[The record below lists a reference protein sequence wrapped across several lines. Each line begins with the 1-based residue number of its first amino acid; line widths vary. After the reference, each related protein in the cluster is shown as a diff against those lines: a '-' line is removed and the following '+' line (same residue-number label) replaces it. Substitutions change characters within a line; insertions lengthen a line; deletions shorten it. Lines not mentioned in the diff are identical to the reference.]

1 MPRKQEFV
9 PEHHTR
15 MNIAALM
22 LAVLVIGVIIG
33 IQFSPLFKEKVV
45 RVTEQQIK
53 YVNGTNTIQQ
63 GRTTEMLIAAVDN
76 SGNGVAGKLIT
87 TVKPGTG
94 LILVNINDVFA
105 QADTQLSAKTAAK
118 AASNYSSVDLSGLD
132 IIYSIKVNASV
143 VEGPSAGASM
153 AMSVLASLENKTLD
167 PTVAITGTIDE
178 RGNVGTIGG
187 VLEKAA
193 AARNSGISTFLVPVG
208 QGSEEGSA
216 KRVKECRTI
225 NGVERCRI
233 TYIAGK
239 RSIGTGL
246 NITII
251 EVRNIAEASKYFF
264 KEDQVA

>member
-1 MPRKQEFV
+1 MPKKDFA

-15 MNIAALM
+15 MNIVALM

-33 IQFSPLFKEKVV
+33 VQFSPLFKEKVV

-53 YVNGTNTIQQ
+53 YVNGTSIIQQ
-63 GRTTEMLIAAVDN
+63 GRTTEMLIAAVDSN
-76 SGNGVAGKLIT
+76 GNGVAGKLIT

-105 QADTQLSAKTAAK
+105 QADTQLSAKTAAL
-118 AASNYSSVDLSGLD
+118 AASNYSGVDLSGLD

-178 RGNVGTIGG
+178 RGNVGTVGG
-187 VLEKAA
+187 VLEKAV
-193 AARNSGISTFLVPVG
+193 AARDVGIDTFLVPSG
-208 QGSEEGSA
+208 QGSEEGSS
-216 KRVKECRTI
+216 KRVRECRTI
-225 NGVERCRI
+225 NGIERCRI
-233 TYIAGK
+233 TYEAGRK
-239 RSIGTGL
+239 SLGTDI
-246 NITII
+246 NVTIV
-251 EVRNIAEASKYFF
+251 EVRNIGEAAKYFF
-264 KEDQVA
+264 TEDQVA

>member
-187 VLEKAA
+187 VLEKEE
-193 AARNSGISTFLVPVG
+193 AARSVGIDTFLVPPG
-208 QGSEEGSA
+208 QGSEEDSS
-216 KRVKECRTI
+216 KRVRQCAI
-225 NGVERCRI
+225 VSGIERCKI
-233 TYIAGK
+233 TYEAGRK
-239 RSIGTGL
+239 SLGTDI
-246 NITII
+246 NVTIV
-251 EVRNIAEASKYFF
+251 EVRNIGEASKYFF
-264 KEDQVA
+264 EEDQVA

>member
-1 MPRKQEFV
+1 MPKKDFA

-15 MNIAALM
+15 MNIVALM

-33 IQFSPLFKEKVV
+33 VQFSPLFKEKVV

-53 YVNGTNTIQQ
+53 YVNGTSIIQQ
-63 GRTTEMLIAAVDN
+63 GRTTEMLIAAVDSN
-76 SGNGVAGKLIT
+76 GNGVAGKLIT

-105 QADTQLSAKTAAK
+105 QADTQLSAKTAAL
-118 AASNYSSVDLSGLD
+118 AASNYSGVDLSGLD

-187 VLEKAA
+187 
-193 AARNSGISTFLVPVG
+193 
-208 QGSEEGSA
+208 SEEGSS
-216 KRVKECRTI
+216 KRVRECRTI
-225 NGVERCRI
+225 NGIERCRI
-233 TYIAGK
+233 TYEAGRK
-239 RSIGTGL
+239 SLGTDI
-246 NITII
+246 NVTIV
-251 EVRNIAEASKYFF
+251 EVRNIGEAAKYFF
-264 KEDQVA
+264 TEDQVA

>member
-193 AARNSGISTFLVPVG
+193 AARDSGIDTFLVPVG